1 MKITP
6 LDIRQKTFEKNLR
19 GFDKDEVTAFLVSL
33 SQEWERIMDELK
45 EARIRLETS
54 EREVS
59 KLREVETTLFKTL
72 KTAED
77 TGASLIE
84 QASKTAELH
93 LKESQIQADGILFEA
108 KTKAR
113 ALLEEAES
121 RSQEILQELDS
132 RLKELVQEYRSMQ
145 SHRDHLAS
153 DLSRMAGELSAR
165 AERLKKV
172 NEGFNPDQVLNQ
184 PKRESGAAAQTPDQE
199 MLVQEQVKPA
209 AVQPPDPG
217 ANPEKKQGS
226 FFDSIS

>member
-19 GFDKDEVTAFLVSL
+19 GYDKDEVSAFLVSL
-33 SQEWERIMDELK
+33 SQEWERIIDELK
-45 EARIRLETS
+45 EAKIRLETS

-84 QASKTAELH
+84 QASKTAELQ

-108 KTKAR
+108 KTKAK
-113 ALLEEAES
+113 ALVEEAES
-121 RSQEILQELDS
+121 RSQEMLQGLDS
-132 RLKELVQEYRSMQ
+132 RLKELIQEYRSMQ

-153 DLSRMAGELSAR
+153 DLLRMAGELSER

-172 NEGFNPDQVLNQ
+172 NDGFNPDQLLNQ
-184 PKRESGAAAQTPDQE
+184 PKRESAPATQKA
-199 MLVQEQVKPA
+199 VQEIPPQEKTKP
-209 AVQPPDPG
+209 VEDKKPNPDPQ
-217 ANPEKKQGS
+217 PEKKEGS
-226 FFDSIS
+226 FFDTIS